1 MELNEFK
8 IQAWDLLR
16 SISEGLGSTL
26 QHVDADCGLTAV
38 QMRVLRS
45 LKAGDKTVGM
55 LAKSMGMAGTNM
67 SVICKRLEKEGLV
80 YRSRDHQDERVVRVS
95 ATDKG
100 RELVL
105 RSEREL
111 EAYYQPLWEK
121 ESPQTAQTILAG
133 LREFDQLLKRLNAP
147 QSKE

>member
-1 MELNEFK
+1 M
-8 IQAWDLLR
+8 
-16 SISEGLGSTL
+16 
-26 QHVDADCGLTAV
+26 
-38 QMRVLRS
+38 
-45 LKAGDKTVGM
+45 
-55 LAKSMGMAGTNM
+55 
-67 SVICKRLEKEGLV
+67 
-80 YRSRDHQDERVVRVS
+80 VRVS

-111 EAYYQPLWEK
+111 ESYYQPLWER